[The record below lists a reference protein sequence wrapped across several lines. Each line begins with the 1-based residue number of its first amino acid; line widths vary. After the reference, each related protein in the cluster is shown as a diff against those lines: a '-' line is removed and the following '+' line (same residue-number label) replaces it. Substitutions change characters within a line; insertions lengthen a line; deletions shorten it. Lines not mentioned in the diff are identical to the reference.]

1 MSSPEKPINDLDNWI
16 PLAEVGLIGM
26 SPIFT
31 KGKPFSILH
40 RKQMKDKRIVLNVS
54 GRKFETWDYTL
65 KKYPTTLLGSSDR
78 ESFYDSEK
86 KEYFFERDS
95 SFFRHILNYYR
106 YGKLHFSLEECG
118 EFYENEL
125 EFFRI
130 PTEALGLCCL
140 EEFHDANSA
149 ATRESPSA
157 GETSHHCECAP
168 QRKTFRQR
176 LWFLFENPQSSTK
189 AKVVYYIIG
198 IAIVLSIIT
207 TITETIPCGDKTCG
221 EKYKEGFQYLD
232 GTCVVILTLEYLIR
246 LFAAPQ
252 RCKFVKEF
260 QSIVD
265 LAAVIP
271 FYLDIGLKSAG
282 DFDALTILRVFRV
295 FRVFKMSRHSTR
307 LQALGSSIKNS
318 SSELGFILFSFGLGV
333 IIFATAVYYAEKD
346 VKGTTF
352 SSIPDSMWYAIVTMT
367 TTGYVRVCSS
377 LSYSKAFAF
386 SKNCC
391 RAFSRYVTR
400 AILVFQNKE
409 IAAISV
415 SQDTPFGV
423 EL

>member
-1 MSSPEKPINDLDNWI
+1 MPSTDKPVDDLENWL
-16 PLAEVGLIGM
+16 PLGEVGLVGIT
-26 SPIFT
+26 PIFT
-31 KGKPFSILH
+31 KEKPFSILH
-40 RKQMKDKRIVLNVS
+40 RKQLKDKRIILNVS

-65 KKYPTTLLGSSDR
+65 KKYPKTLLGSSER
-78 ESFYDSEK
+78 ESFYDSQR
-86 KEYFFERDS
+86 KEYFFERDP

-106 YGKLHFSLEECG
+106 HGKLHFSLEECG
-118 EFYENEL
+118 EFYEDEL

-130 PTEALGLCCL
+130 PTEAVGLCCL
-140 EEFHDANSA
+140 EEYNDANA
-149 ATRESPSA
+149 AAIRESNSEA
-157 GETSHHCECAP
+157 GEAIASHCGECGP

-176 LWFLFENPQSSTK
+176 LWFLFENPRSSTT
-189 AKVVYYIIG
+189 AKVVYYTIG
-198 IAIVLSIIT
+198 IAIILSIIT

-221 EKYKEGFQYLD
+221 EQYKQAFQYLD
-232 GTCVVILTLEYLIR
+232 GTCVVVLTLEYLIR
-246 LFAAPQ
+246 LFAAPH
-252 RCKFVKEF
+252 RWNFVKEF

-367 TTGYVRVCSS
+367 TTG
-377 LSYSKAFAF
+377 
-386 SKNCC
+386 
-391 RAFSRYVTR
+391 
-400 AILVFQNKE
+400 
-409 IAAISV
+409 
-415 SQDTPFGV
+415 
-423 EL
+423 

>member
-1 MSSPEKPINDLDNWI
+1 MSCSEKPIYDLENWL
-16 PLAEVGLIGM
+16 PLAEVGLVGM
-26 SPIFT
+26 TPIFT
-31 KGKPFSILH
+31 KEKPFSILH

-65 KKYPTTLLGSSDR
+65 KKYPTTLLGNSDR

-86 KEYFFERDS
+86 NEYFFERDPI
-95 SFFRHILNYYR
+95 FFRHILNYYR
-106 YGKLHFSLEECG
+106 HGRLHFSVEECG
-118 EFYENEL
+118 EFYEDEL

-130 PTEALGLCCL
+130 PTDAMGLCCL
-140 EEFHDANSA
+140 EEYHDSNTA
-149 ATRESPSA
+149 ATRETPSV
-157 GETSHHCECAP
+157 GETSPCECVP

-176 LWFLFENPQSSTK
+176 LWVLFDNPHSSTT

-198 IAIVLSIIT
+198 IAIILSIIT

-221 EKYKEGFQYLD
+221 EEHKQPFQYLD

-246 LFAAPQ
+246 LFAAPH
-252 RCKFVKEF
+252 RCKFMKEF

-333 IIFATAVYYAEKD
+333 IIFATAVYYAEKG

-352 SSIPDSMWYAIVTMT
+352 KSIPDSMWYAIVTMT
-367 TTGYVRVCSS
+367 TTGYVRV
-377 LSYSKAFAF
+377 
-386 SKNCC
+386 
-391 RAFSRYVTR
+391 
-400 AILVFQNKE
+400 
-409 IAAISV
+409 
-415 SQDTPFGV
+415 
-423 EL
+423 

>member
-1 MSSPEKPINDLDNWI
+1 MHANEFLSVHPWVLPPTLITRLQSLLHKCVDRLQDNLEMTSTDKPVDDLENWL
-16 PLAEVGLIGM
+16 PLGEVGLVGIT
-26 SPIFT
+26 PIFT
-31 KGKPFSILH
+31 KEKPFSIFH
-40 RKQMKDKRIVLNVS
+40 RKQLKDKRIVLNVS

-65 KKYPTTLLGSSDR
+65 KKYPKTLLGSSER
-78 ESFYDSEK
+78 ESFYDSK
-86 KEYFFERDS
+86 RKEYFFERDP

-106 YGKLHFSLEECG
+106 HGKLHFSLEECG
-118 EFYENEL
+118 EFYEDEL

-130 PTEALGLCCL
+130 PTDAVGLCCL
-140 EEFHDANSA
+140 EEYHDANA
-149 ATRESPSA
+149 AAVRESNSET
-157 GETSHHCECAP
+157 GEAVTSHCECVP

-176 LWFLFENPQSSTK
+176 LWFLFENPRSSTT
-189 AKVVYYIIG
+189 AKVVYYAIG
-198 IAIVLSIIT
+198 IAIILSIIT

-221 EKYKEGFQYLD
+221 EQYKQAFQYLD
-232 GTCVVILTLEYLIR
+232 GTCVVVLTLEYLIR
-246 LFAAPQ
+246 LFAAPH
-252 RCKFVKEF
+252 RWKFVKEF

-367 TTGYVRVCSS
+367 TTG
-377 LSYSKAFAF
+377 
-386 SKNCC
+386 
-391 RAFSRYVTR
+391 
-400 AILVFQNKE
+400 
-409 IAAISV
+409 
-415 SQDTPFGV
+415 
-423 EL
+423 